1 MSGADAD
8 AWNPS
13 QVGVALN
20 DNSNDINLNESIV
33 FYAGKTKVAGTLS
46 ETFRNP
52 K

>member
-20 DNSNDINLNESIV
+20 DKSDHINLNESRV
-33 FYAGKTKVAGTLS
+33 LYRGKRRLMEI
-46 ETFRNP
+46 ETFRNA